1 MLVIYAEKSS
11 LAKAIANALGAGDR
25 ISYPEEPKIGY
36 YEFEFNGEKAVICHG
51 IGHLANLVPAKSY
64 DEKYSKW
71 DLSVFPCIP
80 TEFKKAPKAS
90 TIKCIRLV
98 KSFFDKANWI
108 INAADPD
115 REGELIFTYVY
126 EVCKCSKPYKRV
138 WIEDLT
144 NQKIRY
150 AFSNLKN
157 PDKNLQLAG
166 RARDISDWLIG
177 TNLTVA
183 ATKKYGSYNNLLTVG
198 RVQTPTLNLVV
209 EREKA
214 IKNHVKEP
222 YWKLISVFSSPMIS
236 LKLNM
241 NKGILKTNQKQ
252 MQFLL
257 NAMEKAV

>member
-11 LAKAIANALGAGDR
+11 LAKAIANALGAGNR

-98 KSFFDKANWI
+98 KFFFDKADRI

-166 RARDISDWLIG
+166 RARDISDWLIFVFFSG
-177 TNLTVA
+177 DEA
-183 ATKKYGSYNNLLTVG
+183 SPCWSGWS
-198 RVQTPTLNLVV
+198 RTPDF
-209 EREKA
+209 K
-214 IKNHVKEP
+214 
-222 YWKLISVFSSPMIS
+222 
-236 LKLNM
+236 
-241 NKGILKTNQKQ
+241 
-252 MQFLL
+252 
-257 NAMEKAV
+257 